1 MVYASIIILASVKT
15 QQTLIKMRPWRNWQT
30 RTFEGRVGDRM
41 GSSPIGR
48 TIFKKVINMKILV
61 TFFMLFCWGLEPWST
76 SHRSHQQETP
86 SRN

>member
-48 TIFKKVINMKILV
+48 TKRV
-61 TFFMLFCWGLEPWST
+61 
-76 SHRSHQQETP
+76 
-86 SRN
+86 